1 MKRTGGIIAIVLSI
15 ILLVLFTSCPGD
27 RGAQQADAVQG
38 GATQINFGSTTQMV
52 NWLHTGWPAGNNA
65 VNNDIINLTRGHMSP
80 IAFTRDEQWIINP
93 QVVSNHTITN
103 NPDGSRTYR
112 IELHRDL
119 RWSDGNPITA
129 ADFIGSTLMHNSPE
143 WRELGAAATG
153 GNRILGHPEFSA
165 VRAAGDT
172 APRHFRGLRMYDNYT
187 FSITIAAT
195 DASGNPNF
203 PYFFEMTY
211 IDVWPYPIHVWMPG
225 VTVIDTPQGARLSDN
240 YNIDL
245 IRRSVDDPQT
255 GQRWQPT
262 VFSGPYVVTNFD
274 TITSSAVLDLNPNFK
289 ALYDGHKPQIQ
300 RITVQHTPQPVQ
312 VDMFATDQVNFL
324 AGIGGQNVD
333 PLLDISEVANSGV
346 SYATYL
352 RAGYGHIHFRHDFSP
367 TSRQP
372 VRQAI
377 AFIADRE
384 EFARQ
389 FTFGYGA
396 VGHGMYGLA
405 FQEYQRNSRTLYN
418 RIIQYH
424 FNPARATE
432 LLVGDGWTLNAD
444 GGPYVVGSGLP
455 RHRRNAQGAL
465 EPLIINWFATVDNRV
480 ADLIAALIVPEA
492 ARVGIIINQ
501 TSGDF
506 PTLQRE
512 MAARVTEYSMF
523 NLATSWATPLFAP
536 WDTFNPDDAY
546 LGTSNTTY
554 MNDPVLHGLAVAL
567 RTVPPGDTAEWDRRW
582 LDFQVHWNAV
592 LPQLPLYSDEYFD
605 FHPAN
610 LANYNPTPFSAW
622 RQSILWANLR

>member
-1 MKRTGGIIAIVLSI
+1 MKKLIRIITIAITAM
-15 ILLVLFTSCPGD
+15 LLVFITGCPGD
-27 RGAQQADAVQG
+27 SGTQQTVQ
-38 GATQINFGSTTQMV
+38 GATQVDFGSTTQMV

-65 VNNDIINLTRGHMSP
+65 VNNDIINLVRGQMSP
-80 IAFTRDEQWIINP
+80 IAYTRDEQFIINP
-93 QVVSNHTITN
+93 QVVSNHSITN
-103 NPDGSRTYR
+103 NADGSRTYR
-112 IELHRDL
+112 IDLHRDL
-119 RWSDGNPITA
+119 RWSDGRPITA
-129 ADFIGSTLMHNSPE
+129 ADYIGSTLMHNSPE
-143 WRELGAAATG
+143 WRELGASVTG
-153 GNRILGHPEFSA
+153 GNRILGHPAFSA
-165 VRAAGDT
+165 VRAEGDT
-172 APRHFRGLRMYDNYT
+172 APRHFQGLRMHDEYS

-195 DASGNPNF
+195 DVTGAPNF

-211 IDVWPYPIHVWMPG
+211 IDIWPYPIHVWMPG

-240 YNIDL
+240 YSIDL
-245 IRRSVDDPQT
+245 IRVSVDDPQT
-255 GQRWQPT
+255 GERWQPT
-262 VFSGPYVVTNFD
+262 VFSGPYVVANFD
-274 TITSSAVLDLNPNFK
+274 TISSSAVLELNPHFK
-289 ALYDGHKPQIQ
+289 ALYDGRKPTIQ

-312 VDMFATDQVNFL
+312 VDMFAAGQVNFL

-333 PLLDISEVANSGV
+333 PLLDIAEVAGSGIDY
-346 SYATYL
+346 STYL

-367 TSRQP
+367 TASQN

-405 FQEYQRNSRTLYN
+405 FQEYQRNRTTLHN

-424 FNPARATE
+424 FNPARSTE
-432 LLVGDGWTLNAD
+432 LLVADGWTLNEQ
-444 GGPYVVGSGLP
+444 GGAYVAGSGQP
-455 RHRRNAQGAL
+455 RYRRNAQGAL

-492 ARVGIIINQ
+492 ARVGIIINP
-501 TSGDF
+501 TFGDF

-523 NLATSWATPLFAP
+523 NLATSWATPVFAP
-536 WDTFNPDDAY
+536 WDTFNPDDAF

-567 RTVPPGDTAEWDRRW
+567 RSVPPGDTQEWDRRW
-582 LDFQVHWNAV
+582 LEFQVRWNEV
-592 LPQLPLYSDEYFD
+592 LPQLPIYSDE
-605 FHPAN
+605 
-610 LANYNPTPFSAW
+610 
-622 RQSILWANLR
+622 